1 MHTEYRSS
9 VIQELRD
16 QQIRFAPRQKKVEQ
30 AIRAEQLLTELD
42 PDRTYTYEY
51 VCFRVTDF
59 RPEGIRE
66 TMPGKDLSQDLR
78 LFIEDVTDAADIQVE
93 EVPQTVYTVD
103 ELSKKFNVSSKTIS
117 RWRRQGLVSRRF
129 IFGNRKRVGFLKSS
143 VDRFVDHNRNR
154 VQRGERFSQM
164 SNLER
169 VEIITR
175 ARRFSESG
183 CCPSE
188 ISRQL
193 AEHFDRSVETIRYTL
208 RHHDKADPE
217 NAIFPQEGG
226 RLTQEAKRQI
236 YEQYR
241 RGTAAA
247 TLAKRYFRT
256 KSTIHRIVNEVRA
269 ELIFELPMDYMHN
282 EEFDRRGADKRIL
295 GPMPE
300 AEKPARKVRIPQ
312 GLPSYLMALY
322 EVPLLNREQEQ
333 HLFRKFNYIKHKAN
347 RSREKLDQLAPRAS
361 LMDEIEELYG
371 QAVIL
376 KNRIVQANL
385 RLVVSIAKRHMA
397 ANEDF
402 FSLVSDGNVSLMRA
416 IEKFDYSR
424 GNKFSTY
431 ASWAIMKNFARTIP
445 YEHRQRDRF
454 RTSLDELFSGQQ
466 DRRSNQMILESA
478 QLQREL
484 QVGSI
489 LSRLDD
495 REQKIIISRFGL
507 DHSREP
513 QTLKEV
519 GLELGVTKER
529 VRQIEARA
537 LTKLRQAVRDVSID
551 LPE

>member
-1 MHTEYRSS
+1 M
-9 VIQELRD
+9 D
-16 QQIRFAPRQKKVEQ
+16 Q
-30 AIRAEQLLTELD
+30 
-42 PDRTYTYEY
+42 
-51 VCFRVTDF
+51 
-59 RPEGIRE
+59 
-66 TMPGKDLSQDLR
+66 
-78 LFIEDVTDAADIQVE
+78 
-93 EVPQTVYTVD
+93 
-103 ELSKKFNVSSKTIS
+103 
-117 RWRRQGLVSRRF
+117 
-129 IFGNRKRVGFLKSS
+129 
-143 VDRFVDHNRNR
+143 
-154 VQRGERFSQM
+154 
-164 SNLER
+164 
-169 VEIITR
+169 
-175 ARRFSESG
+175 
-183 CCPSE
+183 
-188 ISRQL
+188 
-193 AEHFDRSVETIRYTL
+193 
-208 RHHDKADPE
+208 
-217 NAIFPQEGG
+217 
-226 RLTQEAKRQI
+226 
-236 YEQYR
+236 
-241 RGTAAA
+241 
-247 TLAKRYFRT
+247 
-256 KSTIHRIVNEVRA
+256 
-269 ELIFELPMDYMHN
+269 
-282 EEFDRRGADKRIL
+282 
-295 GPMPE
+295 
-300 AEKPARKVRIPQ
+300 
-312 GLPSYLMALY
+312 
-322 EVPLLNREQEQ
+322 
-333 HLFRKFNYIKHKAN
+333 FNYIKHKAN

-371 QAVIL
+371 QAVTL

-402 FSLVSDGNVSLMRA
+402 FSRVSDGNVSLMRA

-431 ASWAIMKNFARTIP
+431 ASWAIMKNFARTSP
-445 YEHRQRDRF
+445 YERRQRDRF

>member
-1 MHTEYRSS
+1 MHTEYKSS
-9 VIQELRD
+9 VIRELRD
-16 QQIRFAPRQKKVEQ
+16 QQIRFAPRQKKVDQ
-30 AIRAEQLLTELD
+30 ALRAEQLLTELD
-42 PDRTYTYEY
+42 PARTYTYEY
-51 VCFRVTDF
+51 VCFRITDF
-59 RPEGIRE
+59 RPDGIRE
-66 TMPGKDLSQDLR
+66 VMPGKDLSHDLR
-78 LFIEDVTDAADIQVE
+78 MFIEDVTDAADIQVE
-93 EVPQTVYTVD
+93 EVPETVYTVD
-103 ELSKKFNVSSKTIS
+103 DLSEKFNVSSKTIS

-129 IFGNRKRVGFLKSS
+129 IFGNRRRVGFLKSS

-154 VQRGERFSQM
+154 IRRGERFSQM
-164 SNLER
+164 TNQER
-169 VEIITR
+169 MEIIIR

-183 CCPSE
+183 NCPSE

-193 AEHFDRSVETIRYTL
+193 AEHFGRSVETIRYTL
-208 RHHDKADPE
+208 RHHDMAHPE
-217 NAIFPQEGG
+217 DAIFPQEGG
-226 RLTQEAKRQI
+226 RLTDESKRQL

-241 RGTAAA
+241 RGTTAAA
-247 TLAKRYFRT
+247 LAKRYFRT

-269 ELIFELPMDYMHN
+269 EQILELPMDYMHN
-282 EEFDRRGADKRIL
+282 EEFNRRGADKRIL

-300 AEKPARKVRIPQ
+300 VEKPARKVRVPQ

-347 RSREKLDQLAPRAS
+347 RSREKLDRLAPRAS

-371 QAVIL
+371 QAVAL
-376 KNRIVQANL
+376 KNMIVQANL

-397 ANEDF
+397 VNEDF

-445 YEHRQRDRF
+445 YEHRQLDRF

-466 DRRSNQMILESA
+466 DRRSNQMLLESA

-519 GLELGVTKER
+519 GVEMGVTKER

-537 LTKLRQAVRDVSID
+537 LNKLRQAVGDASID
-551 LPE
+551 LLE

>member
-1 MHTEYRSS
+1 MHTEYKSS

-16 QQIRFAPRQKKVEQ
+16 QQIRFAPRQKKVDQ
-30 AIRAEQLLTELD
+30 ALRAEQLLTELD
-42 PDRTYTYEY
+42 PTRTYTYEY
-51 VCFRVTDF
+51 VCFRITDF
-59 RPEGIRE
+59 RPDGIRE
-66 TMPGKDLSQDLR
+66 VMPGEDLSHDLR
-78 LFIEDVTDAADIQVE
+78 MFIEDVTDAADIQVE
-93 EVPQTVYTVD
+93 EVPETVYTVD
-103 ELSKKFNVSSKTIS
+103 DLSEKFNVSSKTIS

-129 IFGNRKRVGFLKSS
+129 IFGNRRRVGFLKSS

-154 VQRGERFSQM
+154 IRRGERFSQM
-164 SNLER
+164 TDQER
-169 VEIITR
+169 MEIISR
-175 ARRFSESG
+175 AQRFSESG
-183 CCPSE
+183 NCPSE

-193 AEHFDRSVETIRYTL
+193 AEHFGRSVETIRYTL
-208 RHHDKADPE
+208 RHHDMAHPE
-217 NAIFPQEGG
+217 DAIFPQEGG
-226 RLTQEAKRQI
+226 RLTDESKRQL

-241 RGTAAA
+241 RGTTAAA
-247 TLAKRYFRT
+247 LAKRYFRT

-269 ELIFELPMDYMHN
+269 EQILELPMDYMHN
-282 EEFDRRGADKRIL
+282 EEFNRRGADKRIL

-300 AEKPARKVRIPQ
+300 VEKPARKVRVPQ

-347 RSREKLDQLAPRAS
+347 RSREKLDRLAPRAS

-371 QAVIL
+371 QAVAL
-376 KNRIVQANL
+376 KNMIVQANL

-397 ANEDF
+397 VNEDF

-445 YEHRQRDRF
+445 YEHRQLDRF

-466 DRRSNQMILESA
+466 DRRSNQMLLESA

-519 GLELGVTKER
+519 GVEMGVTKER

-537 LTKLRQAVRDVSID
+537 LNKLRQAVGDASID
-551 LPE
+551 LLE

>member
-1 MHTEYRSS
+1 MHTEYKSS

-16 QQIRFAPRQKKVEQ
+16 QQVRFAPRQKKIDQ
-30 AIRAEQLLTELD
+30 AFHAEQLLTELD

-51 VCFRVTDF
+51 VCFRITNF
-59 RPEGIRE
+59 RPDGIRE
-66 TMPGKDLSQDLR
+66 TMPGDSLSHDLR

-93 EVPQTVYTVD
+93 EVPETVYTVD

-129 IFGNRKRVGFLKSS
+129 IFGNRRRVGFLKSS

-164 SNLER
+164 TNQER
-169 VEIITR
+169 MEIITR

-183 CCPSE
+183 NCPSE

-193 AEHFDRSVETIRYTL
+193 AEHFGRSVETIRYTL
-208 RHHDKADPE
+208 RHHDME
-217 NAIFPQEGG
+217 NPDGAIFPQEGG
-226 RLTQEAKRQI
+226 RLTTDAKRQL
-236 YEQYR
+236 YEQYL
-241 RGTAAA
+241 RGTTAA
-247 TLAKRYFRT
+247 TLAKRYYRT

-269 ELIFELPMDYMHN
+269 EQILELPMDYMHN
-282 EEFDRRGADKRIL
+282 EEFNRRGADKRIL
-295 GPMPE
+295 GSMPE
-300 AEKPARKVRIPQ
+300 AEKPARKARVPQ

-347 RSREKLDQLAPRAS
+347 RSREKLDRLAPKAS
-361 LMDEIEELYG
+361 LMDEIEKLYG
-371 QAVIL
+371 QAVAL
-376 KNRIVQANL
+376 KNMIVQANL

-445 YEHRQRDRF
+445 YEHRQLDRF

-466 DRRSNQMILESA
+466 DRRSNKMLLESA

-519 GLELGVTKER
+519 GVEIGVTKER

-537 LTKLRQAVRDVSID
+537 LSKLRQAARDVSID

>member
-1 MHTEYRSS
+1 MHTEYKSS

-16 QQIRFAPRQKKVEQ
+16 QQIRFAPRQKKVDQ
-30 AIRAEQLLTELD
+30 ALRAERLLTELD
-42 PDRTYTYEY
+42 PTRTYTYEY
-51 VCFRVTDF
+51 VCFRITDF
-59 RPEGIRE
+59 RPDGIRE
-66 TMPGKDLSQDLR
+66 VMPGEDLLHDLR
-78 LFIEDVTDAADIQVE
+78 LFIEDVTDAADLQVE
-93 EVPQTVYTVD
+93 EVPETVYTVD
-103 ELSKKFNVSSKTIS
+103 DLSEKFNVSSKTIS

-129 IFGNRKRVGFLKSS
+129 IFGNRRRVGFLKSS

-154 VQRGERFSQM
+154 IQRGERFSQM
-164 SNLER
+164 TDQER
-169 VEIITR
+169 MEIISR
-175 ARRFSESG
+175 ARRFSDSG
-183 CCPSE
+183 NCPSE
-188 ISRQL
+188 ISRLL
-193 AEHFDRSVETIRYTL
+193 AEHFGRSVETIRYTL
-208 RHHDKADPE
+208 RHHDTAHPE
-217 NAIFPQEGG
+217 DAIFPQEGG
-226 RLTQEAKRQI
+226 RLTADSKRQL

-241 RGTAAA
+241 RGTTAAA
-247 TLAKRYFRT
+247 LAKRYFRT

-269 ELIFELPMDYMHN
+269 ELILELPMDYMHN
-282 EEFDRRGADKRIL
+282 EEFNRRGADKRIL

-300 AEKPARKVRIPQ
+300 VEKPARKVRVPQ

-347 RSREKLDQLAPRAS
+347 RSREKLDRLAPRAS

-371 QAVIL
+371 QAVAM
-376 KNRIVQANL
+376 KNMIVQANL

-445 YEHRQRDRF
+445 YEHRQLDRF

-466 DRRSNQMILESA
+466 DRRSNQMLLESA

-519 GLELGVTKER
+519 GVEMGVTKER

-537 LTKLRQAVRDVSID
+537 LNKLRQAVRDASID
-551 LPE
+551 LLE

>member
-1 MHTEYRSS
+1 MHTEYKSS

-16 QQIRFAPRQKKVEQ
+16 QQIRFAPRQKKVDQ
-30 AIRAEQLLTELD
+30 ALRAEQLLTELD
-42 PDRTYTYEY
+42 PTRTYTYEY
-51 VCFRVTDF
+51 VCFRITDF
-59 RPEGIRE
+59 RPDGIRE
-66 TMPGKDLSQDLR
+66 VMPGEDLLHDLR
-78 LFIEDVTDAADIQVE
+78 LFIEDVTDAADLQVE
-93 EVPQTVYTVD
+93 EVPETVYTVD
-103 ELSKKFNVSSKTIS
+103 DLSEKFNVSSKTIS

-129 IFGNRKRVGFLKSS
+129 IFGNRRRVGFLKSS

-154 VQRGERFSQM
+154 IQRGERFSQM
-164 SNLER
+164 TDQER
-169 VEIITR
+169 MEIISR
-175 ARRFSESG
+175 ARRFSDSG
-183 CCPSE
+183 NCPSE
-188 ISRQL
+188 ISRLL
-193 AEHFDRSVETIRYTL
+193 AEHFGRSVETIRYTL
-208 RHHDKADPE
+208 RHHDTAHPE
-217 NAIFPQEGG
+217 DAIFPQEGG
-226 RLTQEAKRQI
+226 RLTADSKRQL

-241 RGTAAA
+241 RGTTAAA
-247 TLAKRYFRT
+247 LAKRYFRT

-269 ELIFELPMDYMHN
+269 ELILELPMDYMHN
-282 EEFDRRGADKRIL
+282 EEFNRRGADKRIL

-300 AEKPARKVRIPQ
+300 VEKPARKVRVPQ

-347 RSREKLDQLAPRAS
+347 RSREKLDRLAPRAS

-371 QAVIL
+371 QAVAM
-376 KNRIVQANL
+376 KNMIVQANL

-445 YEHRQRDRF
+445 YEHRQLDRF

-466 DRRSNQMILESA
+466 DRRSNQMLLESA

-519 GLELGVTKER
+519 GVEMGVTKER

-537 LTKLRQAVRDVSID
+537 LNKLRQAVRDASID
-551 LPE
+551 LLE

>member
-1 MHTEYRSS
+1 M
-9 VIQELRD
+9 RD
-16 QQIRFAPRQKKVEQ
+16 QQIRFAPRQKKVDQ
-30 AIRAEQLLTELD
+30 ALRAEQLLTELD
-42 PDRTYTYEY
+42 PTRTYTYEY
-51 VCFRVTDF
+51 VCFRITDF
-59 RPEGIRE
+59 RPDGIRE
-66 TMPGKDLSQDLR
+66 VMPGKDLSHDLR
-78 LFIEDVTDAADIQVE
+78 MFIEDVTDAADIQIE
-93 EVPQTVYTVD
+93 EVPETVYTVD
-103 ELSKKFNVSSKTIS
+103 DLSQKFNVSSKTIS

-129 IFGNRKRVGFLKSS
+129 IFGNRRRVGFLKSS

-154 VQRGERFSQM
+154 IRRGERFSQM
-164 SNLER
+164 TDQER
-169 VEIITR
+169 MEIISR
-175 ARRFSESG
+175 AQRFSESG
-183 CCPSE
+183 NCSSE

-193 AEHFDRSVETIRYTL
+193 AEHFGRSVETIRYTL
-208 RHHDKADPE
+208 RHHDMAHPE
-217 NAIFPQEGG
+217 DAIFPQEGG
-226 RLTQEAKRQI
+226 RLTDESKRQLF
-236 YEQYR
+236 EQYR
-241 RGTAAA
+241 RGTTAVA
-247 TLAKRYFRT
+247 LAKRYFRT

-269 ELIFELPMDYMHN
+269 EQILELPMDYMHN
-282 EEFDRRGADKRIL
+282 EEFNRRGADKRIL

-300 AEKPARKVRIPQ
+300 VEKPARKVRVPQ

-371 QAVIL
+371 QAVAM
-376 KNRIVQANL
+376 KNMIVQANL

-445 YEHRQRDRF
+445 YEHRQMDRF

-466 DRRSNQMILESA
+466 DRRSNQMLLESA

-519 GLELGVTKER
+519 GVEMGVTKER

-537 LTKLRQAVRDVSID
+537 LNKLRQAVRDASID
-551 LPE
+551 LLE

>member
-1 MHTEYRSS
+1 MHTEYKSS

-16 QQIRFAPRQKKVEQ
+16 QQIRFAPRQKKVDQ
-30 AIRAEQLLTELD
+30 ALRAEQLLTELD
-42 PDRTYTYEY
+42 PTRTYTYEY
-51 VCFRVTDF
+51 VCFRITDF
-59 RPEGIRE
+59 RPDGIRE
-66 TMPGKDLSQDLR
+66 VMPGKDLSHDLR
-78 LFIEDVTDAADIQVE
+78 MFIEDVTDAADIQVE
-93 EVPQTVYTVD
+93 EVPETVYTVD
-103 ELSKKFNVSSKTIS
+103 DLSEKFNVSSKTIS

-129 IFGNRKRVGFLKSS
+129 IFGNRRRVGFLKSS

-154 VQRGERFSQM
+154 IRRGERFSQM
-164 SNLER
+164 TNQER
-169 VEIITR
+169 MEIIIR

-183 CCPSE
+183 NCPSE

-193 AEHFDRSVETIRYTL
+193 AEHFGRSVETIRYTL
-208 RHHDKADPE
+208 RHHDMAHPE
-217 NAIFPQEGG
+217 DAIFPQEGG
-226 RLTQEAKRQI
+226 RLTDESKRQL

-241 RGTAAA
+241 RGTTAAA
-247 TLAKRYFRT
+247 LAKRYFRT

-269 ELIFELPMDYMHN
+269 EQILELPMDYMHN
-282 EEFDRRGADKRIL
+282 EEFHRRGADKRIL

-300 AEKPARKVRIPQ
+300 VEKPARKVRVPQ

-347 RSREKLDQLAPRAS
+347 RSREKLDRLAPRAS

-371 QAVIL
+371 QAVAL
-376 KNRIVQANL
+376 KNMIVQANL

-397 ANEDF
+397 VNEDF

-445 YEHRQRDRF
+445 YEHRQLDRF

-466 DRRSNQMILESA
+466 DRRSNQMLLESA

-519 GLELGVTKER
+519 GVEMGVTKER

-537 LTKLRQAVRDVSID
+537 LNKLRQAVRDASID
-551 LPE
+551 LLE